1 LLKCGKLEEI
11 MKTKKFQQMT
21 TEEKM
26 NANIFF
32 KIGYLISKEVG
43 ECENYSVLDRYY
55 RYQNNVKS
63 ESTGNGRV
71 YTSILWLSPEIASKH
86 QMPEKIEIKTGAIKM
101 QRDVFYK
108 EKHTGNTMMTEPYEV
123 VIGEGQNADALP
135 KLLSG
140 FFTAQSENRK

>member
-1 LLKCGKLEEI
+1 ME
-11 MKTKKFQQMT
+11 TKKFHQMT

-55 RYQNNVKS
+55 RYQNDV
-63 ESTGNGRV
+63 EYEDTENGRV
-71 YTSILWLSPEIASKH
+71 YTSILWLSPEIAEKH
-86 QMPEKIEIKTGAIKM
+86 NMPEKIEIKSGAIRM

-108 EKHTGNTMMTEPYEV
+108 EKHTKNTVMTEPYEV
-123 VIGEGQNADALP
+123 VTGDGQNVDALP
-135 KLLSG
+135 KLLAG
-140 FFTAQSENRK
+140 FFTAQYENKK

>member
-1 LLKCGKLEEI
+1 
-11 MKTKKFQQMT
+11 MTTKKFHELS

-43 ECENYSVLDRYY
+43 ECESYGILDRYY
-55 RYQNNVKS
+55 RYQDNVKS

-71 YTSILWLSPEIASKH
+71 YTSILWLNPEIAKKH
-86 QMPEKIEIKTGAIKM
+86 NMPEKIEIKTGAIKM

-108 EKHTGNTMMTEPYEV
+108 EKHTGITVLTEPYEV
-123 VIGEGQNADALP
+123 VIGEGKNIDALP
-135 KLLSG
+135 KLLAG
-140 FFTAQSENRK
+140 FFTAQSEIKK